1 MCKREEIRS
10 ILCIEVRY
18 PSQLINA
25 CFDIDYYIS
34 LHDNNDIFIY
44 ILLVLISQVK
54 TPEFHISICKIL

>member
-1 MCKREEIRS
+1 MHR
-10 ILCIEVRY
+10 RY